1 MQEREGFS
9 FPHIGPTLEG
19 HPTCRAP
26 GCRHTVE
33 SGFLSR
39 GQPEANERIKSQ
51 GVPSLLCLSLC
62 CLCHRCPSFCP
73 STTSICHGP
82 NSFIPSPLSF
92 CCACS
97 LLPHSHHRLR
107 SLSSSVLPFTSLE
120 IPFNLDFSTFFSPS
134 TFLWFTPLL
143 LSLHIHL
150 LFPVLLSFF
159 LPFSH
164 T

>member
-1 MQEREGFS
+1 MGPKRPHKSTTETLAALPESTPEDSGTNWPTAVSLAAIAGQLTPSLKTASSPQHLADQPVSKDRSMQEREGFS

-19 HPTCRAP
+19 HPTCRAL

-82 NSFIPSPLSF
+82 NSFIPLG
-92 CCACS
+92 
-97 LLPHSHHRLR
+97 
-107 SLSSSVLPFTSLE
+107 SLSERPKE
-120 IPFNLDFSTFFSPS
+120 KK
-134 TFLWFTPLL
+134 
-143 LSLHIHL
+143 
-150 LFPVLLSFF
+150 
-159 LPFSH
+159 
-164 T
+164 